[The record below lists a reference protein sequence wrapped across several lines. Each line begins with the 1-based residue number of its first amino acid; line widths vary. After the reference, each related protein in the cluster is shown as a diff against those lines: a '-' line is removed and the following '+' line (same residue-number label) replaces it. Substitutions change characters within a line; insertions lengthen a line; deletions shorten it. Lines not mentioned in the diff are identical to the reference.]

1 MNTVKI
7 LLREVKEFK
16 TASFLTP
23 VFMILE
29 VIVETLIPLFM
40 AKIIDEG
47 VSQSNMAANVTSA
60 STIQIRRRKIRN
72 TSRAS
77 RTTSNGWGSSGIM
90 CTMRAIT
97 SRNFGTLPSGSSCR
111 DVPMWTSR
119 ALKSSHNKRV
129 QRRSPAPTVLSET
142 VLQKRAS
149 SCSAS

>member
-1 MNTVKI
+1 MIWRKARMVDAFRRVSRPN
-7 LLREVKEFK
+7 R
-16 TASFLTP
+16 TAIFTSDTRRPSRLTS
-23 VFMILE
+23 
-29 VIVETLIPLFM
+29 
-40 AKIIDEG
+40 